1 MKLLFLRTA
10 AASLVA
16 VLLAAAAARAEST
29 LAMQNAPARA
39 GISLNGTWK
48 IMVDPYQAGYY
59 DFHGNPPADGGVG
72 ANLAPKSKADHEEF
86 GIPDTSPVLEVP
98 GDWNTQRADLF
109 LYESTVWYKREFDAT
124 VHPGRRQFLWF
135 GAANYRAIVFLNG
148 KQIGGHEGGYTPFQF
163 EVTGKLKDRG
173 NTLIVMVDASRH
185 PEAVPQ
191 TMTDWWNYGGLTRDV
206 RLLDVPETFI
216 EDYSIQLEKGSASR
230 IAAWVRVNGPQK
242 TQTVTVRIPE
252 AGVSIPVLT
261 NSDGT
266 ARVTFAANPALWS
279 PERPKLYDVTVETP
293 TDRVADRI
301 GFRTVSTAG
310 QRILLNGKP
319 VFLRGVSI
327 HSEAPFRTGRVFSE
341 SEARTL
347 LSWAKELGCNFVR
360 LAHYPHDETMVRVA
374 DEMGLLLWTE
384 IPVYWA
390 IQWENPATYAKAEW
404 QLTEMITRDKNR
416 ASIILWSVANE
427 TPLGDA
433 RLKFLSSLAA
443 KARELDPTRLVTAA
457 TLTHETTPDHI
468 AVDDPL
474 GQALDVLGCNEYIG
488 WYDGP
493 PGKLDRVQWQTS
505 YDKPV
510 VFSEFGAE
518 ALAGNH
524 GDEDAAWT
532 EENMAMIYRRQ
543 VAMFRR
549 VPFLQGT
556 IAWVLMDFRSPRR
569 PLPHIQD
576 GFNRKG
582 LFSPRGEKKQAFYV
596 LRDFYREKANEAA
609 R

>member
-1 MKLLFLRTA
+1 MYRIALALLL
-10 AASLVA
+10 
-16 VLLAAAAARAEST
+16 AAAARAEST
-29 LAMQNAPARA
+29 VAMQNAPARS
-39 GISLNGTWK
+39 GISLNGVWK

-59 DFHGNPPADGGVG
+59 DFHGNPPKDGGVG
-72 ANLAPKSKADHEEF
+72 ANLAPKSKSDHEEF
-86 GIPDTSPVLEVP
+86 GIPDTSPILDVP

-109 LYESTVWYKREFDAT
+109 LYESTIWYKREFDAALRA
-124 VHPGRRQFLWF
+124 GRRQFLWF
-135 GAANYRAIVFLNG
+135 GAANYRAIAFLNG
-148 KQIGGHEGGYTPFQF
+148 KRIGEHQGGFTPFQF
-163 EVTGKLKDRG
+163 EVTGKLKERG
-173 NTLIVMVDASRH
+173 NALIVMVDSSRH
-185 PEAVPQ
+185 AEAVPQ

-216 EDYSIQLEKGSASR
+216 EDYSIQLEKGSTSR
-230 IAAWVRVNGPQK
+230 ISAWVRVNGPQK
-242 TQTVTVRIPE
+242 SQTVTVRIPE
-252 AGVSIPVLT
+252 AGVSIPVST
-261 NSDGT
+261 NADGT
-266 ARVTFAANPALWS
+266 ARVTFAANLALWS

-293 TDRVADRI
+293 GDRVRDRI

-360 LAHYPHDETMVRVA
+360 LAHYPHDEAMVRVA
-374 DEMGLLLWTE
+374 DEMGLMLWTE

-390 IQWENPATYAKAEW
+390 IQWENPATYANAEG

-457 TLTHETTPDHI
+457 TLTHETAPDHI

-474 GQALDVLGCNEYIG
+474 GKYLDVLGCNEYIG
-488 WYDGP
+488 WYDGAP
-493 PGKLDRVQWQTS
+493 DKLDRVQWQTT

-524 GDEDAAWT
+524 GDEDTAWT
-532 EENMAMIYRRQ
+532 EENMAMIYKRQ
-543 VAMFRR
+543 VAMFQR

-569 PLPHIQD
+569 KLPHIQED
-576 GFNRKG
+576 FNRKG
-582 LFSPRGEKKQAFYV
+582 LFSPRSEKKQAFYV
-596 LRDFYREKANEAA
+596 LRDFYREKAEQAA